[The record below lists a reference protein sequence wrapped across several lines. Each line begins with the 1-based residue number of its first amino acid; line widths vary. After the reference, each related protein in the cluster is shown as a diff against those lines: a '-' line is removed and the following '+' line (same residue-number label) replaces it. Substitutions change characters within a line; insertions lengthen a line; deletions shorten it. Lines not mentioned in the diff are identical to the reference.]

1 MDDARLI
8 AATDVLAAMALVE
21 PGEPQVAWVRGRL
34 VGDLGRHGEAAA
46 DNLHVVR
53 RCDVLRADPLSA
65 RNAEDLTL
73 WRDSALAAAAMAFAR
88 AAQPLTAARLAADV
102 LDADQRDDVVILL
115 EPWTP
120 TGDARVPLVQ
130 SLLEG
135 RPLDLGAV
143 SHIQAGAARQA
154 IEGNEHATDAV
165 LDVLATLA
173 YVEEGEPAH
182 PWNRGALL
190 FEAQKAL
197 EAAADKL
204 EAAARMEAGGESPSE
219 IDQARFHACLGYM
232 LGDHPL
238 AAAVVASR
246 LQDPGHRSEATRL
259 LEDWL
264 AD

>member
-1 MDDARLI
+1 MLRWRSRHRHDPRTHLSDVRTGWVRRALAGDPLDLVTLDEIQAALVDSAASAGTVDVDDARLI

-120 TGDARVPLVQ
+120 TGDARVPLVR

-190 FEAQKAL
+190 FEAQK
-197 EAAADKL
+197 
-204 EAAARMEAGGESPSE
+204 
-219 IDQARFHACLGYM
+219 
-232 LGDHPL
+232 
-238 AAAVVASR
+238 
-246 LQDPGHRSEATRL
+246 
-259 LEDWL
+259 
-264 AD
+264 